1 VVESVTRTTKNEMG
15 ASYHPLSPTQ
25 TSPPTIN
32 LGRNPLNRFDEYV
45 LLLFGPEYSHGV
57 VGMAQ
62 IGPDR
67 VALSAYTGAALRVS
81 SRRRRAIGFS
91 EDSPAAVFALCDRD
105 SAGRGNAQSG
115 RNSTWFGRRR

>member
-1 VVESVTRTTKNEMG
+1 VWWNLRREPQKRDGGVI
-15 ASYHPLSPTQ
+15 SPTLPHS
-25 TSPPTIN
+25 TPPPTIN

-45 LLLFGPEYSHGV
+45 LLLFGPEVSHGV

-91 EDSPAAVFALCDRD
+91 EDSPAAVIHFVIVTRRD
-105 SAGRGNAQSG
+105 GMRSPVQS
-115 RNSTWFGRRR
+115 